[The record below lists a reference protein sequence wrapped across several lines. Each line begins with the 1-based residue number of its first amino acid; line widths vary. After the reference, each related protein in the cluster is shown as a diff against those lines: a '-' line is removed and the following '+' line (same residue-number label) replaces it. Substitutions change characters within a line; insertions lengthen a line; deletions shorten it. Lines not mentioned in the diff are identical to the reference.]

1 MSLRYRLVPLVAS
14 AALLAGCGGANAPAA
29 GSGAN
34 VVENDTTEEATP
46 EAPEEDAAAETTDEP
61 AVEETATEDA
71 TEDAS
76 EMGTRE
82 NPLPLGTV
90 ITMGDWEVTV
100 TDVMLNANDAVAAEN
115 EFNEPPVDGRQFV
128 MFGVDATYKG
138 TESGNPWLDFSWGIV
153 GSGGNTFSGGGTDD
167 YCGVIPDD
175 LMEEGEAFPDASV
188 TGNICYSVPSDQV
201 EGSTIRVEDTFS
213 FTNESRAFF
222 ATS

>member
-46 EAPEEDAAAETTDEP
+46 EAPEEDAAAETTDGP

-71 TEDAS
+71 TEDAT

-213 FTNESRAFF
+213 FTNESRACF

>member
-46 EAPEEDAAAETTDEP
+46 EAPEEDAAAETTDGP

-71 TEDAS
+71 TEDAT